1 MLWKEFLQGNIKC
14 NTLQIFLSPAKITG
28 YVMAQE
34 TLINEELVAG
44 GLSMITSSNGVL
56 YWLMMCQLA

>member
-1 MLWKEFLQGNIKC
+1 
-14 NTLQIFLSPAKITG
+14 
-28 YVMAQE
+28 MAQE

-44 GLSMITSSNGVL
+44 ELSMITSSNGVL